1 MVIALLL
8 VVGGVKETGRRRAH
22 VLAREGECGGIDLT
36 LPVWDR
42 TDWESNSENGSLC
55 RYAIAA

>member
-22 VLAREGECGGIDLT
+22 AVAREGECGIDLT
-36 LPVWDR
+36 LPFWER
-42 TDWESNSENGSLC
+42 IDWESKMENGSLC